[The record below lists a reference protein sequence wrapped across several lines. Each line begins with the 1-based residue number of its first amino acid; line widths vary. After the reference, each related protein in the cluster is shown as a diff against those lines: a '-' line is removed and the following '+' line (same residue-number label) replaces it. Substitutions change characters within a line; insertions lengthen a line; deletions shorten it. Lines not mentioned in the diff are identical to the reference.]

1 MEDEDDLSVWN
12 EFINNEFEVEN
23 KDTFIN
29 DNYLNKSSREVS
41 FKKKKGLPPPGTLTK
56 KIVKKLAT
64 KKIETSATLDL
75 HGLNIE
81 DAKVSF
87 LSFLDTCWKYKYSYV
102 LIITGKGKGILK
114 NAFIELLKED
124 EIFPLIIGYSIA
136 HRLQGGDGAF
146 VLHLRKR

>member
-64 KKIETSATLDL
+64 KKIETNATLDL

-81 DAKVSF
+81 DARVSF

-114 NAFIELLKED
+114 NAFIEWLKED

-146 VLHLRKR
+146 VLHLRRR

>member
-29 DNYLNKSSREVS
+29 DNYLNKFSREVS

-81 DAKVSF
+81 DARVSF

-114 NAFIELLKED
+114 NAFIEWLKED

>member
-64 KKIETSATLDL
+64 KKIETNATLDL

-81 DAKVSF
+81 DARVSF

-114 NAFIELLKED
+114 NAFIEWLKED

>member
-29 DNYLNKSSREVS
+29 DYYLNKSSREVS

-114 NAFIELLKED
+114 NAFIEWLKED

>member
-12 EFINNEFEVEN
+12 EFINNEFEVDN

-29 DNYLNKSSREVS
+29 DNYLNKYSREES

-114 NAFIELLKED
+114 NAFIEWLKED

>member
-102 LIITGKGKGILK
+102 LIITGYCKGILK
-114 NAFIELLKED
+114 NAFIEWLKED

>member
-29 DNYLNKSSREVS
+29 DNYLNKSSREVF

-81 DAKVSF
+81 DARVSF

-114 NAFIELLKED
+114 NAFIEWLKED

>member
-81 DAKVSF
+81 DARVSF

-114 NAFIELLKED
+114 NAFIGWLKED

>member
-29 DNYLNKSSREVS
+29 DNYLNKSSREES

-81 DAKVSF
+81 DARVSF

-114 NAFIELLKED
+114 NAFIEWLKED

>member
-29 DNYLNKSSREVS
+29 DNYLNKYSREES

-114 NAFIELLKED
+114 NAFIEWLKED

>member
-12 EFINNEFEVEN
+12 KFINNEFEVEN

-64 KKIETSATLDL
+64 KKIEISATLDL

-114 NAFIELLKED
+114 NAFIEWLKED

>member
-41 FKKKKGLPPPGTLTK
+41 FKKKKGLPLPGTLTK

-87 LSFLDTCWKYKYSYV
+87 LSFLDTCWKYKYTYV

-114 NAFIELLKED
+114 NAFIEWLKED

>member
-114 NAFIELLKED
+114 NAFIEWLKED

-146 VLHLRKR
+146 VLHLRRR

>member
-64 KKIETSATLDL
+64 KKIETNATLDL

-81 DAKVSF
+81 DARASF

-114 NAFIELLKED
+114 NAFIEWLKED

>member
-29 DNYLNKSSREVS
+29 DIYLNKSSREVS

-114 NAFIELLKED
+114 NAFIEWLKED

>member
-64 KKIETSATLDL
+64 KKIETNATLDL

-114 NAFIELLKED
+114 NAFIEWLKED

-146 VLHLRKR
+146 VLHLRRR

>member
-29 DNYLNKSSREVS
+29 DNYLNKPSRGVS

-81 DAKVSF
+81 DARASF

-114 NAFIELLKED
+114 NAFIEWLKED

>member
-12 EFINNEFEVEN
+12 EFINNEFNVEN
-23 KDTFIN
+23 KDFFFN
-29 DNYLNKSSREVS
+29 GNYLNKSSREES
-41 FKKKKGLPPPGTLTK
+41 FKKKKGLPPPGILTK

-114 NAFIELLKED
+114 NAFIEWLKAVS
-124 EIFPLIIGYSIA
+124 YT
-136 HRLQGGDGAF
+136 
-146 VLHLRKR
+146 HLTLPTKKRG

>member
-12 EFINNEFEVEN
+12 KFINNEFEVEN

-64 KKIETSATLDL
+64 KKIEISATLDL

-81 DAKVSF
+81 DARVSF

-114 NAFIELLKED
+114 NAFIEWLKED

>member
-29 DNYLNKSSREVS
+29 DNYLNKSSRELS

-81 DAKVSF
+81 DARVSF

-114 NAFIELLKED
+114 NAFIEWLKED

>member
-64 KKIETSATLDL
+64 KKIETNATLDL

-114 NAFIELLKED
+114 NAFIEWLKED

>member
-64 KKIETSATLDL
+64 KKIETSAILDL

-114 NAFIELLKED
+114 NAFIEWLKED

>member
-29 DNYLNKSSREVS
+29 DNYLNKFSREVS

-114 NAFIELLKED
+114 NAFIEWLKED

>member
-64 KKIETSATLDL
+64 KKIETNATLDL

-81 DAKVSF
+81 DARVSF

-114 NAFIELLKED
+114 NAFIEWLKED

-146 VLHLRKR
+146 VLPLRKR

>member
-29 DNYLNKSSREVS
+29 DNYLNKSSREAS

-81 DAKVSF
+81 DARVSF

-114 NAFIELLKED
+114 NAFIEWLKED

>member
-81 DAKVSF
+81 DARVSF

-114 NAFIELLKED
+114 NAFIEWLKAVS
-124 EIFPLIIGYSIA
+124 YT
-136 HRLQGGDGAF
+136 
-146 VLHLRKR
+146 HLRAHET

>member
-64 KKIETSATLDL
+64 KKIETNATLDL

-81 DAKVSF
+81 DARVSF
-87 LSFLDTCWKYKYSYV
+87 LSFLDTCWKYKYNYV

-114 NAFIELLKED
+114 KAFIEWLKED

>member
-41 FKKKKGLPPPGTLTK
+41 FKKKKGLPPRGTLTK
-56 KIVKKLAT
+56 KRVKKLAT
-64 KKIETSATLDL
+64 KKIETNATLDL

-81 DAKVSF
+81 DARVSF

-114 NAFIELLKED
+114 NAFIEWLKED

-146 VLHLRKR
+146 VLHLRRR